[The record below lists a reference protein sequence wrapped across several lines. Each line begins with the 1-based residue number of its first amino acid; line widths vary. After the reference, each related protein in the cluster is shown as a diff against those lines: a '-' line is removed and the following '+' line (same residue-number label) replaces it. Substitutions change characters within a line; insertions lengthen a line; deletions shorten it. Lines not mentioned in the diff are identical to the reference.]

1 MAIMLL
7 SVEEET
13 RQRTFLDNPSEKTKV
28 TKDKFEKEKINVI
41 DKTVNLIEE
50 NKNEKKLGFGPG
62 VSDKNNLPM
71 TGQEKL
77 DAYLICEKVGNA
89 TIIYKIFTI
98 IMCN

>member
-1 MAIMLL
+1 MKPLARIPTFSHFYFLL
-7 SVEEET
+7 
-13 RQRTFLDNPSEKTKV
+13 
-28 TKDKFEKEKINVI
+28 KDKFEKEKINVI

-62 VSDKNNLPM
+62 VSDKNNFPM

-77 DAYLICEKVGNA
+77 DAYLVCEKVGNA

-98 IMCN
+98 IMWW